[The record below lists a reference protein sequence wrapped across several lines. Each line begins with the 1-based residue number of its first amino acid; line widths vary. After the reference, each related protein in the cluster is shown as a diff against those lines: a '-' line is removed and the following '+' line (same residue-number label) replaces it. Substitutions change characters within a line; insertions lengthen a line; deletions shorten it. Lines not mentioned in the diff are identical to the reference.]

1 MSSTTETAKANLR
14 PASWST
20 KARNKVALSNTSH
33 LGISQD
39 SNGLYR
45 AHVMTADSTQTK
57 RLRTIPEAL
66 AWKDREEHI
75 HHPEDFELRIVLP
88 SLSSSSSSSPSG
100 SVRSLI
106 RLVFCSHESVSLS
119 QCERPPAICFDC
131 VSQRWPHFEPPAHF
145 VSIKHTVK
153 AETDAWVETVA
164 DDDDGQNWPRRQSTG
179 AVERGSAA
187 DRRVRLDSPVPH
199 GHRSAGWGVRR
210 DKVRGNAARTRTRTC
225 TRTQT
230 WQAHTRTQTRT
241 RGHTADAEAFA
252 TGCVGSGRPRGS
264 TSDRVRR

>member
-210 DKVRGNAARTRTRTC
+210 DKVRGKRRTHTDADMYAHTDMAS
-225 TRTQT
+225 THTHT
-230 WQAHTRTQTRT
+230 DTHTRTHCR
-241 RGHTADAEAFA
+241 
-252 TGCVGSGRPRGS
+252 CGSVCNGLRRQWSPPRVYLRQGP
-264 TSDRVRR
+264 R